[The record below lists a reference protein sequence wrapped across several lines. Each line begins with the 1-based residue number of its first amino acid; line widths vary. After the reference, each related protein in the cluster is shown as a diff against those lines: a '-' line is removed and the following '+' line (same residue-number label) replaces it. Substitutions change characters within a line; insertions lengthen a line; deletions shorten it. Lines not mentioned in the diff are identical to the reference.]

1 VSRLWLWG
9 PVLVM
14 MAIIF
19 TASSIPNLQHLPGN
33 ISDKTGHGI
42 GYGMLGA
49 LLLRALAGGR
59 RAGVTW
65 RTVLLAVACATAYG
79 VSDEFHQRFVPGRS
93 SDVYDVLADAEG
105 ATAASLGAWAIL
117 KSVPQPQRRESP

>member
-1 VSRLWLWG
+1 VSRVWLWG

-42 GYGMLGA
+42 GYAMLGA

-59 RAGVTW
+59 RASVTW

>member
-1 VSRLWLWG
+1 VSRVWLWG

-19 TASSIPNLQHLPGN
+19 TVSSIPNLQHLPGN

-42 GYGMLGA
+42 GYAMLGA